1 MATRTRSVR
10 TEKDDLIPTPDW
22 GEEAKTHCRAVW
34 EIAAMAGNVMP
45 KVAAINAKKSADPVW
60 RERNAKLVR
69 AMTNALLPTRRPFPD
84 HVYYDPNQAGNAGRI
99 LETTKIRQVR
109 VEVVSAIE
117 FLWHHFGP
125 DTLPEELRTI
135 HQSLRAKDVVHSE
148 HVATE
153 ATKEPVAATE
163 NPKGPAHRDQQS
175 ANATKETNRLKILV
189 YILSRELYGVPPDS
203 EFPPPTLRG
212 DVLDSVEKAGL
223 KRREGLGA
231 DGVQTLLEKSFKQFW
246 QLKRNPS

>member
-22 GEEAKTHCRAVW
+22 GEEANTHCRAVW

-45 KVAAINAKKSADPVW
+45 KVAAINAKKSADPAW
-60 RERNAKLVR
+60 RERHAKLVR

-125 DTLPEELRTI
+125 DTLPEGLRII

-148 HVATE
+148 HAATE

-163 NPKGPAHRDQQS
+163 QPKGPSHRDQRL
-175 ANATKETNRLKILV
+175 ANATKELNRLQTLI
-189 YILSRELYGVPPDS
+189 YILLKDLYGVPQDS
-203 EFPPPTLRG
+203 ETPPPTLKN
-212 DVLDSVEKAGL
+212 DVLDALRAAGFQG
-223 KRREGLGA
+223 REGLGP
-231 DGVQTLLEKSFKQFW
+231 DGVQALLDKCFKYFW
-246 QLKRNPS
+246 QLKR